1 MRGSRGPGI
10 RVIPSPSPEIAFL
23 CPGLVHQFGN
33 LLLTIQGQ
41 ALTLTPESLAR
52 GKEAILTACERG
64 GSSLRVVRHL
74 LGDSVPDRA
83 PLGQTLGWLAELL
96 RIPVR
101 EAGHSLV
108 CPDEVLRLGQA
119 VELGRFAPMAV
130 ALVRTLV
137 HSVPAGVRGRLD
149 LHAAN
154 PSPLLAATFVPEAG
168 GLPFPLATAAA
179 LPGLQSLARER
190 NCPHPVEGRPNGF
203 ALLPALA
210 GASPAMEA

>member
-1 MRGSRGPGI
+1 MTA
-10 RVIPSPSPEIAFL
+10 SPSPELVFL
-23 CPGLVHQFGN
+23 SPGLIHQFGN

-41 ALTLTPESLAR
+41 ALTLAPDSLAR
-52 GKEAILTACERG
+52 GKAAILTACDRG

-101 EAGHSLV
+101 EAGHSLA
-108 CPDEVLRLGQA
+108 CSDDILRLGQA
-119 VELGRFAPMAV
+119 VELGRFVPMAV

-137 HSVPAGVRGRLD
+137 HSVPTGVRGRLD
-149 LHAAN
+149 VHAAN
-154 PSPLLAATFVPEAG
+154 PSPLLLVTFVPEAG
-168 GLPFPLATAAA
+168 GLPFPLAAAAA
-179 LPGLQSLARER
+179 LPGLQSLARQR

-203 ALLPALA
+203 ALLPAAADTSAL
-210 GASPAMEA
+210 EA